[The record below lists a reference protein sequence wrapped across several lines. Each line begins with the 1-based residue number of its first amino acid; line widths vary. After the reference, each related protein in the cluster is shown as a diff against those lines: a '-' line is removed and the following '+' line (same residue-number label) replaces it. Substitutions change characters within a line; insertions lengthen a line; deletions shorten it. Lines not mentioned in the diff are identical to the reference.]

1 MLANI
6 VDIGDEYFNVTDAV
20 DDTKSYDFICKS
32 KKQFDKAFGSILSKY
47 PKGDGLRVIRTYL
60 PHGSEQLKNITEA
73 DKKIL
78 KAIIVSRMEN
88 LKSSE
93 QHSNRRVINIQF
105 DRYYKNLE
113 KLLRKIDTATESDP
127 VATVSAVQ
135 KRIRDKFPKDRVHFM
150 LIELAYYLLDPSKIS
165 THSDELMSIL
175 DAADKMSLGDFVK
188 GMYDPAKHTTLVD
201 VDRIEKAKVLDSSVF
216 SPPDHSTELRRRLE
230 AIMTLIQTKKFLK
243 QYTSNSIGPDVT
255 PATIDIL
262 TKRIPSSMAGGANTE
277 ISDESLATMMGP
289 LYTFFKEQYGILPLI
304 LASDDGPAL
313 VTLSK
318 LLFICQKIIQNKQ
331 HGIYRIVNLDK
342 DLLSFLTQQLGAI
355 QALDDEKKEE
365 FAETAKLVPL
375 LSVRSLMNKFGKS
388 GHYNDPDHQSAI
400 RFFIP
405 GINLTLMED
414 IQVEIDPFQKEAIK
428 KELTDY
434 FVDSAIY
441 LVCNEAG
448 ATETPMNVFEID
460 YNGVNVSKDTCEIRG
475 LEDNHFNKFKEPALF
490 LETLVALKP
499 EPYNHGMLALSMFLR
514 SEQLLPK

>member
-6 VDIGDEYFNVTDAV
+6 VDIGDEYFNVTDAT
-20 DDTKSYDFICKS
+20 DTKSYDFICKS
-32 KKQFDKAFGSILSKY
+32 KKQFDKAFGPILSKH
-47 PKGDGLRVIRTYL
+47 PKGAGLRVIRTYL

-113 KLLRKIDTATESDP
+113 KLLKKIDAATESEP
-127 VATVSAVQ
+127 VTPVSAVQ

-150 LIELAYYLLDPSKIS
+150 LIELAYYLLNPSRIT
-165 THSDELMSIL
+165 THSDELMKIL
-175 DAADKMSLGDFVK
+175 DAVDKMTLGDFVK

-216 SPPDHSTELRRRLE
+216 SPPDHSTELKRRLE
-230 AIMTLIQTKKFLK
+230 AIMKLIQTKKFLK

-255 PATIDIL
+255 TTTIDIL
-262 TKRIPSSMAGGANTE
+262 TKRIPNSSMAGGGE
-277 ISDESLATMMGP
+277 ISNESLAVMMKP
-289 LYTFFKEQYGILPLI
+289 FYEFFEEQYGILPSI

-414 IQVEIDPFQKEAIK
+414 IQIEIDPFQKEAIK

>member
-32 KKQFDKAFGSILSKY
+32 KKQFDKAFGPILSKY

-113 KLLRKIDTATESDP
+113 KLLKKIDTATESEP

-135 KRIRDKFPKDRVHFM
+135 KRIRDKFPKERIHFM
-150 LIELAYYLLDPSKIS
+150 LIELAYYLLDPSRIT
-165 THSDELMSIL
+165 THSDEWMSML

-201 VDRIEKAKVLDSSVF
+201 VDRIEKATVLDSSVF

-262 TKRIPSSMAGGANTE
+262 DKRIPSSMAGGGE

-289 LYTFFKEQYGILPLI
+289 LYTFFKEQYGILPSI
-304 LASDDGPAL
+304 LASDEGPAL

-318 LLFICQKIIQNKQ
+318 LLFICQKIIQYKQ

-342 DLLSFLTQQLGAI
+342 ELLSFLTQQLGSI
-355 QALDDEKKEE
+355 QALDDEKREE

-388 GHYNDPDHQSAI
+388 GHYNDPQHQSVV
-400 RFFIP
+400 RFFVP
-405 GINLTLMED
+405 ENS
-414 IQVEIDPFQKEAIK
+414 
-428 KELTDY
+428 TD
-434 FVDSAIY
+434 SIY
-441 LVCNEAG
+441 LVCNESG
-448 ATETPMNVFEID
+448 ATETPTNMFQID
-460 YNGVNVSKDTCEIRG
+460 YAQVNVSKDRCDISSITDIDQDI
-475 LEDNHFNKFKEPALF
+475 LEKLAALQ
-490 LETLVALKP
+490 P
-499 EPYNHGMLALSMFLR
+499 ESYNHGMLALSMFLR